1 MKKIRLLF
9 PALCSLVLFSASCV
23 QQQTK
28 NDPKKHE
35 NTQNITLNIGVGN
48 IRKDKKDNNNGSNG
62 SINIKKDADTQ
73 SSDELNELNS
83 IEKDVAISI
92 PLYKNQDANSSW
104 IALKNEIDGLIP
116 LLGLNH
122 NIKSKYKIEYAQN
135 NIPNIDNDSGIIT
148 NIGVKFSYENQSK
161 VLYFNLNGFYSH
173 KNNLPK
179 NNKNEYLIPKSTLS
193 ALVKGLYPSLI
204 AHMLLHAEDPNKYNQ
219 NQESTNG
226 SEYKINFEQ
235 LQNKNNNL
243 FHDQVA
249 PLNISLKE
257 AFFEYN
263 EKFKDKYKTKVVA
276 TKFND
281 LEGTLGI
288 KVQVSNTENE
298 PQGEPELTAEYQFDG
313 LRKIDLNNTDK
324 NVIDFNVLPS
334 DLEKLINENNQIKKV
349 ISENQN
355 NLNQQIYLISKLS
368 DFNYKRL
375 VSELNKIVKVG
386 ILDNELNTYRFTKG
400 SETINSFAGLKQ
412 QFGLYPFY
420 TRFNEVIKNVRLE
433 ITNNSG
439 SKTGNIYFDVE
450 LPIFVQNSFTDL
462 STNEATGKTIKIN
475 VKSKFNLDKIKDL
488 KQFKNNYDL
497 NSFSH
502 NEAFVEKH
510 YEDSK
515 IKEMILSTKDTAH
528 NFYSHI
534 DYKITNVD
542 KALNSKSSTDNKIK
556 LELLDKNQQPVSGV
570 KWFLRTHYPQ
580 DQVYEAGQ
588 IPQDALVTLDTDG
601 TVTAKEHN
609 GENKYAEIWAEYKGY
624 LFRRDIMVLNTTH
637 AVYNVEEEQARQEA
651 IKVSQDW
658 HNLSNYQK
666 ALKAYD
672 WITKNI
678 AYEERGDR
686 VDQTA
691 YSAIIERRT
700 VCTGYTLAFKM
711 FMDILGV
718 PCSTIQGKVSDPNYA
733 DDKHIWNLVEL
744 DDGWYHVDAT
754 WGINRN
760 RPGDNNFYYFLI
772 SNDDFGQNRDF
783 TKPDK
788 NLMGKKYRFWKI
800 ENFVSDLKQ
809 AEKVIELTKLQKP
822 DAKWIVLQTD
832 LNFNDSRNLTNLVT
846 ERIDEKGYLKN
857 GPYSSEYM
865 NMRKYSYE
873 SWEAISAKNKQNL
886 NLTLSA
892 EANNKFIKIDVPNN
906 IELSI
911 ENVAVKGA
919 FIKDV
924 AKQNNSYIVNL
935 INFDHTGE
943 CEVSIKVFKD
953 GYKFKLDQDKFKFM
967 VQKHTK
973 PEAYVETYNSDSGI
987 LKNVDKT
994 MQYRIYGTKWKDIE
1008 SDSVLLEHVGTKEIL
1023 IRRKATADKEASDI
1037 QFIRLKKHKDID
1049 FVVKALG
1056 NDIIGVD
1063 KTMQY
1068 RLKGNDEWTN
1078 INGLKLKNLPKGD
1091 YEIRVKP
1098 EKNILASDYKV
1109 VSIA

>member
-9 PALCSLVLFSASCV
+9 PALCSLVLFSTSCV

-28 NDPKKHE
+28 NGPKKHE

-48 IRKDKKDNNNGSNG
+48 IRNDKKDKNNGSNG
-62 SINIKKDADTQ
+62 SINIKKDTGSQ
-73 SSDELNELNS
+73 SSSELNDLNS

-104 IALKNEIDGLIP
+104 IALKNNINDLIP

-122 NIKSKYKIEYAQN
+122 NIKSKYNIEYAQN
-135 NIPNIDNDSGIIT
+135 NIPNIDNNNGIIT
-148 NIGVKFSYENQSK
+148 NIGVKFSYKNQSK
-161 VLYFNLNGFYSH
+161 VLYFNLSGFYSH
-173 KNNLPK
+173 NNNLPK
-179 NNKNEYLIPKSTLS
+179 NNKNEYLIPKSTLPPS
-193 ALVKGLYPSLI
+193 VKGLFPSLI

-219 NQESTNG
+219 NQESAND
-226 SEYKINFEQ
+226 SKYIINFEQ
-235 LQNKNNNL
+235 LQNKNSNL

-263 EKFKDKYKTKVVA
+263 EKFKEKYKTKVVA

-288 KVQVSNTENE
+288 KVQISNTENG

-313 LRKIDLNNTDK
+313 LRKIDLNNGNK

-334 DLEKLINENNQIKKV
+334 DLEKLVNENNQIKKV
-349 ISENQN
+349 IAENQN
-355 NLNQQIYLISKLS
+355 NLNQAIYLISKLNE
-368 DFNYKRL
+368 FNYKSL
-375 VSELNKIVKVG
+375 VNKLNKIVNVG
-386 ILDNELNTYRFTKG
+386 IIDNELNTYRFTNG
-400 SETINSFAGLKQ
+400 SAKINSFAGLKQ

-433 ITNNSG
+433 ITNDSG
-439 SKTGNIYFDVE
+439 NKTGNIYFDVE

-475 VKSKFNLDKIKDL
+475 VKSKFNLGKIKDL

-497 NSFSH
+497 SSFSH

-534 DYKITNVD
+534 DYKITSVD

-556 LELLDKNQQPVSGV
+556 LELLDKNQQPVSDV

-580 DQVYEAGQ
+580 DEVYKAGQ
-588 IPQDALVTLDTDG
+588 SPHDALVKLDQDG

-609 GENKYAEIWAEYKGY
+609 GENKHAEIWAEYKGY

-651 IKVSQDW
+651 IKVSKDW

-691 YSAIIERRT
+691 YSAIIEKRT

-718 PCSTIQGKVSDPNYA
+718 PCSTIQGKVSDPKYA

-760 RPGDNNFYYFLI
+760 QRGDNNYYYFLI

-783 TKPDK
+783 TKPDE
-788 NLMGKKYRFWKI
+788 NLMGKKYRFSKI
-800 ENFVSDLKQ
+800 ENYVSDLKQ
-809 AEKVIELTKLQKP
+809 AEKVIELTKIQKP
-822 DAKWIVLQTD
+822 DAKGIVLQTD
-832 LNFNDSRNLTNLVT
+832 LNFNDSRKLGDLVAKS
-846 ERIDEKGYLKN
+846 IDENGYLW
-857 GPYSSEYM
+857 GSPQSSEYM
-865 NMRKYSYE
+865 NMRRYSYE
-873 SWEAISAKNKQNL
+873 SWGTISAKNKENIDL
-886 NLTLSA
+886 KLSA
-892 EANNKFIKIDVPNN
+892 ETNNKFIKIDVPNN

-911 ENVAVKGA
+911 ENVDVKGA

-924 AKQNNSYIVNL
+924 VKQNNSYIVNL
-935 INFDHTGE
+935 MNFDNTGE

-953 GYKFKLDQDKFKFM
+953 GYKFTLDKDKFKFM
-967 VQKHTK
+967 IQKHDK
-973 PEAYVETYNSDSGI
+973 PNAYVETYNSDSGI
-987 LKNVDKT
+987 LKNVDNT

-1008 SDSVLLEHVGTKEIL
+1008 SDSVLLEQVGTKEIL

-1037 QFIRLKKHKDID
+1037 QFIRLVKHKDID
-1049 FVVKALG
+1049 FVVKVHG

-1063 KTMQY
+1063 QTMQY
-1068 RLKGNDEWTN
+1068 RLKGSNDWAN

-1098 EKNILASDYKV
+1098 EKNILASDYKEL
-1109 VSIA
+1109 SIK

>member
-1 MKKIRLLF
+1 MKKIRLLL
-9 PALCSLVLFSASCV
+9 PALCSLVIFSTSCV
-23 QQQTK
+23 QEQTK
-28 NDPKKHE
+28 NGPKEHE

-48 IRKDKKDNNNGSNG
+48 IRNDKKDKNNGSNG
-62 SINIKKDADTQ
+62 SIDIKKDTGSQ
-73 SSDELNELNS
+73 SSSELNDLNS

-92 PLYKNQDANSSW
+92 PLYKNKDANSAW
-104 IALKNEIDGLIP
+104 IALKNKIDDLIP
-116 LLGLNH
+116 LLGLDH
-122 NIKSKYKIEYAQN
+122 NIKSKYTIEYGQN
-135 NIPNIDNDSGIIT
+135 NIPNINNDSGIIT
-148 NIGVKFSYENQSK
+148 NIGVKFSYKNQSK

-179 NNKNEYLIPKSTLS
+179 NNKNEYLIPKSTLPAS
-193 ALVKGLYPSLI
+193 VKGLYPSLI

-219 NQESTNG
+219 NQESAN
-226 SEYKINFEQ
+226 SKYIINFEQ

-263 EKFKDKYKTKVVA
+263 KNFKNKYLTKVVA

-281 LEGTLGI
+281 IEGTLGI
-288 KVQVSNTENE
+288 KIQISNTENG
-298 PQGEPELTAEYQFDG
+298 PSNEPELTAEYQFNG
-313 LRKIDLNNTDK
+313 LRKINLNNSDK
-324 NVIDFNVLPS
+324 NVINFSVLPS
-334 DLEKLINENNQIKKV
+334 DLVEVINKNNSIKKV

-355 NLNQQIYLISKLS
+355 NLNQTIYLISKLS
-368 DFNYKRL
+368 DFSYKNL
-375 VSELNKIVKVG
+375 VKELRKIVNVG
-386 ILDNELNTYRFTKG
+386 ILDNELNTYHFTKG
-400 SETINSFAGLKQ
+400 SEKINAFVGLKQ

-433 ITNNSG
+433 ITNNSDN
-439 SKTGNIYFDVE
+439 KTGYIHFDIE

-475 VKSKFNLDKIKDL
+475 VRSQFSLNKIKGL
-488 KQFKNNYDL
+488 QQFKNNYDL

-502 NEAFVEKH
+502 NEAFVEKQ
-510 YEDSK
+510 YDDSK
-515 IKEMILSTKDTAH
+515 IKQMILSTKDTAH

-534 DYKITNVD
+534 DYKITTVD
-542 KALNSKSSTDNKIK
+542 KALNSKSTTDNKIK
-556 LELLDKNQQPVSGV
+556 LELLDKNQKPVSDV
-570 KWFLRTHYPQ
+570 KWFLRNHYPQ
-580 DQVYEAGQ
+580 DAVYKAGQ
-588 IPQDALVTLDTDG
+588 GPDDALVKLDEDG

-609 GENKYAEIWAEYKGY
+609 GENKHAEIWAEYKGY

-637 AVYNVEEEQARQEA
+637 AVYDVQEEQARQEA
-651 IKVSQDW
+651 IKVSKDW

-691 YSAIIERRT
+691 YSAIIEKRT

-718 PCSTIQGKVSDPNYA
+718 PCSTIQGKVSDPKYA

-760 RPGDNNFYYFLI
+760 KTGDNNYYYFLI

-783 TKPDK
+783 TKPDE
-788 NLMGKKYRFWKI
+788 NLMGKKYRFSKI

-822 DAKWIVLQTD
+822 NDKGIVLQTD
-832 LNFNDSRNLTNLVT
+832 LNFNNSKKLGDLVA
-846 ERIDEKGYLKN
+846 ERIDEKGYLW
-857 GPYSSEYM
+857 GRPYLSEYM
-865 NMRKYSYE
+865 NMRRYSYQTLE
-873 SWEAISAKNKQNL
+873 PISTKNKQNI

-892 EANNKFIKIDVPNN
+892 KANNKFIKIDVPNN

-911 ENVAVKGA
+911 ENVDVNGA
-919 FIKDV
+919 FVKDV
-924 AKQNNSYIVNL
+924 VKENNSYIVNL
-935 INFDHTGE
+935 MNFDHTGE

-953 GYKFKLDQDKFKFM
+953 GYKFTLNEDKFKFM
-967 VQKHTK
+967 IKKHEK
-973 PEAYVETYNSDSGI
+973 PDAYVETYNSDSGI
-987 LKNVDKT
+987 LKNVDNT

-1023 IRRKATADKEASDI
+1023 IRKKATADKEASDI

-1049 FVVKALG
+1049 FVVKVH
-1056 NDIIGVD
+1056 NKEIIGVD
-1063 KTMQY
+1063 QTMQY
-1068 RLKGNDEWTN
+1068 RIKGNDDWTN
-1078 INGLKLKNLPKGD
+1078 INGLKLTNLPKGD